1 MKHRKPLR
9 PNQQVVGPASEDPTS
24 LYGRQ
29 WLPKLPKAKE
39 ESTIASWNTP
49 GRGQQGESVSGG
61 PNTKRTNI
69 RKGPMR

>member
-1 MKHRKPLR
+1 MNGRKPLR
-9 PNQQVVGPASEDPTS
+9 PNQQVFVPKEYENPVLGM
-24 LYGRQ
+24 Q
-29 WLPKLPKAKE
+29 WPKSVEKQ
-39 ESTIASWNTP
+39 SIVSWNTP